1 MNIVL
6 CRIKEIFEFLIDI
19 LPINQHTFNMKDVSH
34 QLSSTLSISQDQSL
48 ISSIESGGGTTES
61 PNASLAISDDE
72 FNRDIIGVTCFMYK

>member
-19 LPINQHTFNMKDVSH
+19 LPINQHTFRIKVVSH
-34 QLSSTLSISQDQSL
+34 QLRSALSISQDQSF
-48 ISSIESGGGTTES
+48 ISSVESGDGIAES

-72 FNRDIIGVTCFMYK
+72 FNRDIIGVICFMYR

>member
-6 CRIKEIFEFLIDI
+6 CRIKEIFEFLIEI
-19 LPINQHTFNMKDVSH
+19 FPINQHTFSMKDVSH
-34 QLSSTLSISQDQSL
+34 QLRSALSISQDQSF

-72 FNRDIIGVTCFMYK
+72 LNRDIIGVTCFMYR

>member
-6 CRIKEIFEFLIDI
+6 CRIKESFEFLIDI
-19 LPINQHTFNMKDVSH
+19 FSINQHTFNMKNVSH
-34 QLSSTLSISQDQSL
+34 QLSTALSISQDQSF

-72 FNRDIIGVTCFMYK
+72 FNRDIIGVTCFMYR